1 MHEED
6 KDRGRGRTRKY
17 PRQLT
22 IRVSEE
28 MYQAIIAEAE
38 RDGLDPAD
46 IVRRALRRGMGP
58 DSQVAQHPPQL

>member
-1 MHEED
+1 MQEDD
-6 KDRGRGRTRKY
+6 KDRARGRTKKY

-28 MYQAIIAEAE
+28 MYQGIIAEAE
-38 RDGLDPAD
+38 HEGLDPAD

-58 DSQVAQHPPQL
+58 GQPGAHP